1 MKILLVDDH
10 ALFRAGMRLLLD
22 TVARGA
28 EVFEAASVQEALAL
42 ARTHPDLPLA
52 LLDLALEDGDGLAA
66 LATLRR
72 EAPEVAV
79 VVVSASSDG
88 ATVRAC
94 LDAGAMSF
102 IPKSLGA
109 QTLAHAVQQVLAGRT
124 YLPEELLQAA
134 AGPDAAAPSL
144 TPRQLDVLAGLC
156 RGLPSKSIARE
167 LNISEY
173 TVKEHASALFQALGV
188 RNRTEAAIVATRLGL
203 ATGVR
208 GTGMR

>member
-10 ALFRAGMRLLLD
+10 ALFRAGLRLLLA
-22 TVARGA
+22 TIAPGA
-28 EVFEAASVQEALAL
+28 EILEAASVHEALQL
-42 ARTHPDLPLA
+42 ARLHPALPLA
-52 LLDLALEDGDGLAA
+52 LLDLALEDGDGLEA
-66 LATLRR
+66 LATLKR

-109 QTLAHAVQQVLAGRT
+109 QTLMQAVQQVLAGRT
-124 YLPEELLQAA
+124 YLPQELLGSSVPGAS
-134 AGPDAAAPSL
+134 PAPAL

-167 LNISEY
+167 LQISEY
-173 TVKEHASALFQALGV
+173 TVKEHVSALFQALGV
-188 RNRTEAAIVATRLGL
+188 RNRTEAAIAATRLGL
-203 ATGVR
+203 STGVR
-208 GTGMR
+208 SSAGR